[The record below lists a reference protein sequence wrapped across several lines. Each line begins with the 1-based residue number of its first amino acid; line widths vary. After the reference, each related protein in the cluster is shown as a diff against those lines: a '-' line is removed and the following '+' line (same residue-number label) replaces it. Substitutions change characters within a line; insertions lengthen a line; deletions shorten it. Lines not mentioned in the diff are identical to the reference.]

1 MRIYTH
7 SATQAT
13 RPAPRTSATS
23 GRAAFAREATIAA
36 FGPKAIHALDKS
48 VVEDHQPDHGPR
60 PLGRVAAKV
69 TNNTGVHALR
79 HWLNQAGRAD
89 SEEKREVALEIAGE
103 IARLLGLDT
112 DLIGPRAV

>member
-1 MRIYTH
+1 MPSTM
-7 SATQAT
+7 SK
-13 RPAPRTSATS
+13 RPASSRHSHLPPFDKAP
-23 GRAAFAREATIAA
+23 AAFARSAVYEEFRSRDAR
-36 FGPKAIHALDKS
+36 AIDQDGF
-48 VVEDHQPDHGPR
+48 EDRRPTPGPR
-60 PLGRVAAKV
+60 ALGRVAAKV

-89 SEEKREVALEIAGE
+89 SDEKREVALEIAGE